1 LWEYAVLELIY
12 IGRFDYLARSH
23 SRRDGHSSREPHVSL
38 MSDDK
43 SLNATKLS
51 RQAPKQ
57 ESFKIWK
64 KTIPNKPLG
73 LFMLL

>member
-1 LWEYAVLELIY
+1 MLELLY

-23 SRRDGHSSREPHVSL
+23 SRRDGHSSREPFVSL

-43 SLNATKLS
+43 SLNTTKLS
-51 RQAPKQ
+51 RQAHKQ

-64 KTIPNKPLG
+64 KTIPNKPLR

>member
-1 LWEYAVLELIY
+1 MLELLY

-51 RQAPKQ
+51 RQPPKQ

-64 KTIPNKPLG
+64 KNDSK
-73 LFMLL
+73 

>member
-1 LWEYAVLELIY
+1 LWEYAVLELLY

-23 SRRDGHSSREPHVSL
+23 SRRDGHSSREPFVSL

-43 SLNATKLS
+43 SLNTTKLS
-51 RQAPKQ
+51 RQAHKQ

-64 KTIPNKPLG
+64 KTIPNKPLR

>member
-1 LWEYAVLELIY
+1 MLELLY
-12 IGRFDYLARSH
+12 IGRFDYLARSY

-43 SLNATKLS
+43 SLNTTKLS
-51 RQAPKQ
+51 RQSPKQ

-64 KTIPNKPLG
+64 KAILNKPLE